1 MSGVLYF
8 VLFVLVI
15 VIIVAI
21 TNQIAYKQRRIT
33 RSEARFRQ
41 ISLLSVCMLSVIFVI
56 IAASSHISI
65 LFVFLVVFLVIF
77 LLIIVIAP
85 IVYFVFRG
93 KL

>member
-41 ISLLSVCMLSVIFVI
+41 LFALFACILSVIFAI
-56 IAASSHISI
+56 IAAYFHISI
-65 LFVFLVVFLVIF
+65 LFVFLGFV
-77 LLIIVIAP
+77 LLIIVIGALA
-85 IVYFVFRG
+85 YFVFRR